1 MRLPLSRFGLPLA
14 AASLAA
20 GQNQTDYCNSTYQ
33 SAFEAALALESASW
47 VSQNVTLDPF
57 YSLPSNISGE
67 PGTLLRWQDIPASQ
81 LSSNWTI
88 PGGLSLSRF
97 LYLSEDVDGSLLPAS
112 AFVLLPYSP
121 VTAADGGNETNTTTP
136 FNTVVFT
143 HGTAGRIRNCAPSN
157 HRGLYYEWEGPLAL
171 ASAGFAVVAPDY
183 AGLGTEIRQ
192 GFMATYQSYPGL
204 NHDVSFQASQPN
216 YVRWIRER
224 FEGVEV
230 AEGCVKETVRPV
242 TDRHSRLLTCPIDST
257 NFLPILPRNLRILSH
272 RVNSYRKTSFLKE
285 EDDGRIDVDANSKL
299 VRTLSRIYKPLEQL
313 PETPPPPYQDVTS
326 EPGKWNIRLNIV
338 IQIVGSRGDVQPFIA
353 LGNELKQFGHR
364 IRIATHNVFEQF
376 VRESGLEFYPIGGDP
391 SELMAYMVKNPGLI
405 PSMKS
410 LRAGEINRKRAMV
423 EQMLDGCWKSCL
435 EPDTLT
441 GHPFVADA
449 IIANP
454 PSFAHVHCAQALGV
468 PVHLVF
474 TMPWSKTTA
483 FSHPLA
489 NLKNADRD
497 TGTINYVSYGVV
509 NWLTWQGLGD
519 VINKWRKGLD
529 LEEVPMSE
537 GPDLAD
543 SLKIPFTY
551 CWSPALVPKPRDW
564 PSYIDVC
571 GFFFREPPQYTPPPE
586 LDEFLKA
593 GPPPVYIGFGSIV
606 LDDPAGMTATV
617 LQAVKATG
625 IRAIISKG
633 WSKLG
638 GAHEG
643 TVHFVGDC
651 PHEWLF
657 QRVAAVVHHGGAGTT
672 ACGLRYAKPT
682 FIVPFFGEE
691 ALLKTRLTPDS
702 QPFWGDMVA
711 ARGAGPK
718 PIPHKELSASNL
730 AEAIRFCLTPEA
742 ASAASA
748 IAESMRAENGVR
760 AAAES
765 IHKHLP
771 LDRLRCDILP
781 DQPAAWSFGKGG
793 RKVKLSKVAAEI
805 VLSNTPA
812 RRKRVEPYESK
823 PIAIEVR
830 RWDPVTGGASAVLGT
845 TADLTQSVTGAF
857 YKPVEEYR
865 KHHRELADGA
875 HHGRG
880 DTASGGSANSEASLK
895 NKEISLAGKMGS
907 ASAKS
912 LGQVAPI
919 ATKGML
925 VDIPLALTEGL
936 RNLPRAYGEE
946 VRDHGKVTDWKSGAA
961 VAGKTFAWGMAEGI
975 SDIGVK
981 PYQGAKKEG
990 AVGAM
995 KGIGK
1000 GMVSMG
1006 AKAGAAMFGLM
1017 AYPSAGVAKS
1027 LSSMTRTRT
1036 RKKIAEARHAEGRWL
1051 IEQGELQSVSDAA
1064 VMGAFEVL
1072 GQ

>member
-1 MRLPLSRFGLPLA
+1 MANSNLSDRFHELA
-14 AASLAA
+14 ADTPQEPSHPVSL
-20 GQNQTDYCNSTYQ
+20 
-33 SAFEAALALESASW
+33 
-47 VSQNVTLDPF
+47 
-57 YSLPSNISGE
+57 
-67 PGTLLRWQDIPASQ
+67 
-81 LSSNWTI
+81 
-88 PGGLSLSRF
+88 
-97 LYLSEDVDGSLLPAS
+97 
-112 AFVLLPYSP
+112 
-121 VTAADGGNETNTTTP
+121 
-136 FNTVVFT
+136 
-143 HGTAGRIRNCAPSN
+143 
-157 HRGLYYEWEGPLAL
+157 
-171 ASAGFAVVAPDY
+171 
-183 AGLGTEIRQ
+183 
-192 GFMATYQSYPGL
+192 
-204 NHDVSFQASQPN
+204 
-216 YVRWIRER
+216 
-224 FEGVEV
+224 
-230 AEGCVKETVRPV
+230 K
-242 TDRHSRLLTCPIDST
+242 
-257 NFLPILPRNLRILSH
+257 
-272 RVNSYRKTSFLKE
+272 
-285 EDDGRIDVDANSKL
+285 DDGRIDVDANSKL

-326 EPGKWNIRLNIV
+326 KPGKWNIRLNIV

-376 VRESGLEFYPIGGDP
+376 VRESGLEFYPVGGDP

-405 PSMKS
+405 PSIKS
-410 LRAGEINRKRAMV
+410 LRADEINHKRAMIK
-423 EQMLDGCWKSCL
+423 QMLDGCWKSCL

-489 NLKNADRD
+489 NVKNTDRD

-571 GFFFREPPQYTPPPE
+571 GFFFREPLQYTPPPE
-586 LDEFLKA
+586 LDEFLIA

-606 LDDPAGMTATV
+606 LDDPAGMTATI

-638 GAHEG
+638 GAHEE

-657 QRVAAVVHHGGAGTT
+657 RRVAAVVHHGGAGTT
-672 ACGLRYAKPT
+672 ACGLRHAKPT
-682 FIVPFFGEE
+682 FIVPFFG
-691 ALLKTRLTPDS
+691 D

-748 IAESMRAENGVR
+748 IAQSMCAENGVR

-771 LDRLRCDILP
+771 LDRLR
-781 DQPAAWSFGKGG
+781 
-793 RKVKLSKVAAEI
+793 
-805 VLSNTPA
+805 
-812 RRKRVEPYESK
+812 YESK
-823 PIAIEVR
+823 PIAIETR

-857 YKPVEEYR
+857 YRPVEEYR

-875 HHGRG
+875 HHGQG
-880 DTASGGSANSEASLK
+880 DTASRGSANPEAGLK

-912 LGQVAPI
+912 LGQFAPI

-961 VAGKTFAWGMAEGI
+961 VAGKTFAWGVAEGI
-975 SDIGVK
+975 SDIVVK

-1006 AKAGAAMFGLM
+1006 AKTGAAMFGLM

-1027 LSSMTRTRT
+1027 LSSMMRTKT

-1051 IEQGELQSVSDAA
+1051 IEQGELRSVSDAA